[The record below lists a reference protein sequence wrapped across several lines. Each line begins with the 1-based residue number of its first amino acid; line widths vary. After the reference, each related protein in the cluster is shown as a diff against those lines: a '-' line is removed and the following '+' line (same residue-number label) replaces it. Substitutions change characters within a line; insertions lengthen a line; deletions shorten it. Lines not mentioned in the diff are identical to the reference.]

1 MRSCRVSPGR
11 PRTGGT
17 RSCASAIREGHAPSW
32 PYASWFCNCLIKEQ
46 RDQKGHKGGLFCRR
60 RRRFCVRFR
69 LSSPPRHFTMS
80 LQFARF
86 ESRRGDNRQSDA
98 VVCERRVPINLNPK
112 PLNPLNTQTIKQS
125 NNQTLTTV
133 PLLRSDSPGNRKATK
148 FVSRD
153 SGVRVR
159 RARQARRAERA
170 GRRASSSLE
179 DARRPAL
186 SRRRTPTDAP
196 AGFVVAPQAP
206 RPRRAPPPFTA
217 EPKIENFI
225 LYS

>member
-1 MRSCRVSPGR
+1 MFRDSGVRVRRARQARRAERAGR
-11 PRTGGT
+11 RASSLLEDARRPALSRRRTPTDAPAGFVVAPQAPPASHPVGSRVPRDRRRAGARPSRYCAGIVDSGGT

-98 VVCERRVPINLNPK
+98 VVCQSIW
-112 PLNPLNTQTIKQS
+112 TI
-125 NNQTLTTV
+125 
-133 PLLRSDSPGNRKATK
+133 
-148 FVSRD
+148 
-153 SGVRVR
+153 
-159 RARQARRAERA
+159 
-170 GRRASSSLE
+170 
-179 DARRPAL
+179 
-186 SRRRTPTDAP
+186 
-196 AGFVVAPQAP
+196 
-206 RPRRAPPPFTA
+206 
-217 EPKIENFI
+217 
-225 LYS
+225 